1 MEITVKGKQMDV
13 GEALRGH
20 VETQLNQAVT
30 RFFDRAIDASVVFQ
44 KKNHQFMVDISVH
57 PGRGLLVQGSG
68 TANDAHAAFD
78 AAMERIGKQLKRYKQ
93 RLRDHHKGPAD
104 EKVVLAQRYVLTPE
118 GEHEEV
124 PAEAAHPAIV
134 AEMPSTVA
142 NLSVSEAVMRMDL
155 ANAAALMFRNSAH
168 GRLNVVYRRAD
179 GNIGWIDPS
188 ETN

>member
-20 VETQLNQAVT
+20 VETQLTQAVT
-30 RFFDRAIDASVVFQ
+30 KFFDRAIDASVVFQ
-44 KKNHQFMVDISVH
+44 KNNHQFMVDISVH

-68 TANDAHAAFD
+68 GASDAHAAFD

-93 RLRDHHKGPAD
+93 RLREHHKGPGDD
-104 EKVVLAQRYVLTPE
+104 EKVVQAQRYVLAPE
-118 GEHEEV
+118 GHEEV

-134 AEMPSTVA
+134 AEMPTTVA
-142 NLSVSEAVMRMDL
+142 KLSVSEAVMRMDL

>member
-20 VETQLNQAVT
+20 VEQQLNQAVT
-30 RFFDRAIDASVVFQ
+30 KYFDRAIDATVVFQ
-44 KKNHQFMVDISVH
+44 KTGHQFLVDISVH

-68 TANDAHAAFD
+68 NAGDAHQAFD
-78 AAMERIGKQLKRYKQ
+78 GAMERIGKQLKRYKQ

-104 EKVVLAQRYVLTPE
+104 DEKVVLAQRYILKAE

-124 PAEAAHPAIV
+124 PAVAHPAIV
-134 AEMPSTVA
+134 AEMPTTVA
-142 NLSVSEAVMRMDL
+142 TMTVSEAVMRMDL
-155 ANAAALMFRNSAH
+155 ADVAAMMFRNSAH
-168 GRLNVVYRRAD
+168 GRLNVVYRRPD

-188 ETN
+188 ESH